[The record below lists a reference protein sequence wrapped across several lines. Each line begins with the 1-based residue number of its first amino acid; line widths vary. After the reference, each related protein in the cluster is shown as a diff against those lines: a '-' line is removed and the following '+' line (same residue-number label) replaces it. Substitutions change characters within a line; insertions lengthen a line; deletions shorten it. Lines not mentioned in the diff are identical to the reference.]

1 MLTADQKRILREIL
15 VDVIESAVSINGDL
29 SLKEQKAN
37 LDWIDEIQ
45 TIRYVLE
52 VGGWIDPVVKGD

>member
-45 TIRYVLE
+45 TIRDTLE
-52 VGGWIDPVVKGD
+52 VDGALDLVVKGD